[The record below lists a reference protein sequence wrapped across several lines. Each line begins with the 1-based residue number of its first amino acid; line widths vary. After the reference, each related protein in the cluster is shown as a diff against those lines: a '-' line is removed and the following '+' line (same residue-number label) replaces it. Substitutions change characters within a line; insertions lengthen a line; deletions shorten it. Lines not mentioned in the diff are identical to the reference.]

1 MFAINKTDVS
11 GTALLI
17 AAGKGGVK
25 IVDLILR
32 DSRAQPDLSDHL
44 RAESDIVKV
53 CVHKYA
59 DRDHLLLI
67 FPWWA
72 DVEEWLMFDAGGLYA
87 P

>member
-11 GTALLI
+11 GTALH
-17 AAGKGGVK
+17 
-25 IVDLILR
+25 
-32 DSRAQPDLSDHL
+32 SRAKPDLSDHL

-59 DRDHLLLI
+59 DKDHLLLI